1 MTKTSAHVVFLLSM
15 VTTII
20 GQLLL
25 KKATLNQ
32 SLSFN
37 PSQLLTT
44 FFSLALNPYVL
55 GWILSAGISAALW
68 IFVLSRFELSFAFP
82 VSTTL
87 TFILILISSWWL
99 FGEQMSM
106 IRWIGIGLMCV
117 GIFLA
122 SQR

>member
-87 TFILILISSWWL
+87 TFILNLISSWWL